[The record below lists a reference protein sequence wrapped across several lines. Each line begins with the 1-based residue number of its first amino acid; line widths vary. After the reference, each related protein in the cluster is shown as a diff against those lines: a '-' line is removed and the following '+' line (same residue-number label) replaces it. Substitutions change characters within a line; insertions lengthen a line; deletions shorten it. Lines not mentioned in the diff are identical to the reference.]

1 MVVVLLCVVASL
13 AGDDLAGRLAEVA
26 AHRALRIATDVPS
39 IPQSA
44 YDEVRAGG
52 VPTGLVDVEGF
63 AARRVWGVGIVD
75 VPIERM
81 WAAVNDDRSKPAWT
95 QLAHMEL
102 LDGAFCS
109 STRRVFQ
116 YLDVSVVSDRW
127 WVVDQRMNLGL
138 ATASGGSVREVTWQ
152 SVDDMPGAL
161 TPSASEWAAKGVPVG
176 FTQGA
181 WFLVSLGEDR
191 TLVEY
196 TSFSDPGGRLPRRF
210 ASSFAA
216 GGIENTIRQMEKL
229 ARSGPTCL

>member
-1 MVVVLLCVVASL
+1 MLAVLLCVVASL
-13 AGDDLAGRLAEVA
+13 AGEDLAVRLGEIA
-26 AHRALRIATDVPS
+26 AQRSLRIATDVPA
-39 IPQSA
+39 IPSSA
-44 YDEVRAGG
+44 YDEALAGG

-81 WAAVNDDRSKPAWT
+81 WAAVNDDRSKPEWT
-95 QLAHMEL
+95 QLSHVEL

-109 STRRVFQ
+109 PTRRVFQ
-116 YLDVSVVSDRW
+116 YLDVSIVSDRW
-127 WVVDQRMNLGL
+127 WVVDQRMNLAL
-138 ATASGGSVREVTWQ
+138 ATASGGSVREVTWK

-161 TPSASEWAAKGVPVG
+161 TQSAAEWASNGVPVA

-181 WFLVSLGEDR
+181 WFLISLGEER

-229 ARSGPTCL
+229 ARRGPTCL